1 MSCWRALAVARR
13 CPARSAGV
21 RGGGQKYTI
30 SAKRAS
36 TTREEGE
43 QATARLAKFL
53 AIVAAEVLA
62 HPFPSLLLLRGGTE
76 RKGMVKRRKKQKWD
90 PLLRRKNFWSS
101 ESGKLLESE
110 HHEGEGEQAAAHLA
124 EVFAIMAAE
133 VLAHPFPSL
142 LLLRGGTERKEMV
155 KRRKTQKWDPL
166 SGEEKEFLERWI
178 R

>member
-13 CPARSAGV
+13 CPARSASV
-21 RGGGQKYTI
+21 RGGGPKYTI

-76 RKGMVKRRKKQKWD
+76 RKGMVKRRKKQK
-90 PLLRRKNFWSS
+90 
-101 ESGKLLESE
+101 
-110 HHEGEGEQAAAHLA
+110 
-124 EVFAIMAAE
+124 
-133 VLAHPFPSL
+133 
-142 LLLRGGTERKEMV
+142 
-155 KRRKTQKWDPL
+155 
-166 SGEEKEFLERWI
+166 
-178 R
+178 